1 MTKAQ
6 KFVNK
11 WATHQFSSECYSGED
26 YLTFERAFRTVLK
39 DEATKGGFSLK
50 NFLKNHYCCSAVL
63 IDSEG
68 RHAYVSLPDV
78 RPTTNFRVLYR
89 TMQHEKDWTG
99 GHNNYSHIEDL
110 GENLSR
116 LY

>member
-6 KFVNK
+6 KFGNK

-50 NFLKNHYCCSAVL
+50 KFLKNHYCCSAVL
-63 IDSEG
+63 IDCEG
-68 RHAYVSLPDV
+68 RHAYQV
-78 RPTTNFRVLYR
+78 RRKTPVFR
-89 TMQHEKDWTG
+89 HGD
-99 GHNNYSHIEDL
+99 I
-110 GENLSR
+110 SR
-116 LY
+116 LK

>member
-26 YLTFERAFRTVLK
+26 YLTFERAFRTILK

-50 NFLKNHYCCSAVL
+50 KFLKNHYCCSAVL

-68 RHAYVSLPDV
+68 RHA
-78 RPTTNFRVLYR
+78 
-89 TMQHEKDWTG
+89 
-99 GHNNYSHIEDL
+99 
-110 GENLSR
+110 
-116 LY
+116 